1 MLILLILSW
10 YFHEIEFTSLES
22 SLRGLNEVLIFD
34 GSIKNEEFLGTY
46 EVVWSSWEYSNDCF
60 LKLCIFSYFTN
71 FLQLVQSYRLTTAL
85 LSIEVF
91 GLGEA
96 SLPSIPKTKL
106 SIQKILRWLQI
117 TDLLTFHLDVK
128 SK

>member
-46 EVVWSSWEYSNDCF
+46 EVV
-60 LKLCIFSYFTN
+60 
-71 FLQLVQSYRLTTAL
+71 
-85 LSIEVF
+85 
-91 GLGEA
+91 
-96 SLPSIPKTKL
+96 
-106 SIQKILRWLQI
+106 
-117 TDLLTFHLDVK
+117 
-128 SK
+128 